1 MDNEMHLLNID
12 QGQGISFEEATAL
25 TNGLCAGL
33 NAGAKK
39 ITEEM
44 KKAL

>member
-1 MDNEMHLLNID
+1 MHLLNID
-12 QGQGISFEEATAL
+12 QSPGNGISFEEATAL

-33 NAGAKK
+33 TAGAKK

-44 KKAL
+44 KKAV